1 MEKQKNLMYN
11 KIKNILDLILLD
23 VPMDIMYK
31 HEGIKLNK
39 QKPGSQPFFMLNI
52 QQKAAK

>member
-1 MEKQKNLMYN
+1 MYN

-23 VPMDIMYK
+23 APMDIMYK